1 MTDLTSTASLTLR
14 LIDDYSAASGRVT
27 FYSDSRAQRSQTDRR
42 QCRDRRRSIRFT
54 LDRRGLGDRRKTTM
68 SWDQGYHFKSDTVSP
83 IDLPRS

>member
-1 MTDLTSTASLTLR
+1 MTNSTSTASLTLR
-14 LIDDYSAASGRVT
+14 LIDDYSAASGHVT

-42 QCRDRRRSIRFT
+42 RSISFT
-54 LDRRGLGDRRKTTM
+54 PDRRGLGDRRKTTM

>member
-1 MTDLTSTASLTLR
+1 MTSSTSKVSLTLE
-14 LIDDYSAASGRVT
+14 LVDDNSAASGRVT
-27 FYSDSRAQRSQTDRR
+27 FCSDCRAQRSQTDRC

-54 LDRRGLGDRRKTTM
+54 PDRRGLGDRRKTTM